1 MKLSTLRTAG
11 ICALFFA
18 ARLSASQAVALT
30 LSSVE
35 SQTDNT
41 VQLKLLLKASSS
53 SAPAGLQWTF
63 RIPPGLDIQRIEAGE
78 ASKAA
83 AKTLICNG
91 AKCIIYGLNRTTIP
105 NGPIA
110 VLEIKTN
117 QTFAGQNRS
126 AQSTKKQ
133 KIQIGDVVAVSSD
146 GKAIPV
152 APALRPGRFVEVR

>member
-1 MKLSTLRTAG
+1 MKLSTLRIAAT
-11 ICALFFA
+11 CAFLFA
-18 ARLSASQAVALT
+18 ARLSASQSVALSLSPVKTNTDGTFRST
-30 LSSVE
+30 LLNAPS
-35 SQTDNT
+35 T
-41 VQLKLLLKASSS
+41 

-117 QTFAGQNRS
+117 QTLAGQNRS
-126 AQSTKKQ
+126 AQSTKRQ

-152 APALRPGRFVEVR
+152 APGTSPKPLR